1 MDNKYI
7 WLVIGELVVILIVV
21 ITRIIFKIIEKHK
34 VNNILKFIDEKSN
47 NKQVNDKFKECLEI
61 IKENNKNPK
70 NR

>member
-70 NR
+70 NK

>member
-7 WLVIGELVVILIVV
+7 WLVIGELVVILVVV
-21 ITRIIFKIIEKHK
+21 IARIIFRIIEKHK

-47 NKQVNDKFKECLEI
+47 NKQVNDKFKECLAI
-61 IKENNKNPK
+61 IKENNKNPR